1 MEKSRWVCG
10 LISPAG
16 VSQAWREQAGG
27 AGGPQL
33 FVLEMQGKDS
43 LSAPLSKERMAN
55 GVYSGG
61 PGALELEPKHGG
73 GECLLC
79 FPTRAPPWGV
89 ARSQEVPWA
98 WAGAQPHPDKGQ
110 LWGCDGHSGQPG
122 PGIGRHQERIRGWEE
137 GPRGHSIWAA
147 TGQSARDWEDKKVP
161 VRGARGEQRHAS
173 GV

>member
-79 FPTRAPPWGV
+79 FPMRAPPRGV

-98 WAGAQPHPDKGQ
+98 WADAQPHPDKGQ
-110 LWGCDGHSGQPG
+110 LWGCDGHPGRPGQLLLHLWG
-122 PGIGRHQERIRGWEE
+122 GRLS
-137 GPRGHSIWAA
+137 PA
-147 TGQSARDWEDKKVP
+147 
-161 VRGARGEQRHAS
+161 
-173 GV
+173 